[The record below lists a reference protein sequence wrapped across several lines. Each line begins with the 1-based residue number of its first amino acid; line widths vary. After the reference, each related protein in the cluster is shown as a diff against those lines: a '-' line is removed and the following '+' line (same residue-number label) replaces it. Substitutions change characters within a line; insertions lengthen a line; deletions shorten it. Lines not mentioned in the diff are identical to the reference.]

1 MRRAALLTLAL
12 VLCAFA
18 GVALAKTKHL
28 SASESDGLAYST
40 SKITVKHGKVRLV
53 MKNPAA
59 NHLQHSIDIKGHGIS
74 RHGRIV
80 DPGGTST
87 VTAHLPKGTY
97 TFYCRVSG
105 HAKEGMTG
113 KLVVK

>member
-1 MRRAALLTLAL
+1 MRRAAVLTLAL
-12 VLCAFA
+12 LLCAFV

-28 SASESDGLAYST
+28 TATESDGLAFST
-40 SKITVKHGKVRLV
+40 SKITVTHGSVTLV
-53 MKNPAA
+53 MKNPTA

-74 RHGRIV
+74 KKGKAV

-87 VTAHLPKGTY
+87 VTATLPKGTY
-97 TFYCRVSG
+97 TFYCHVSD
-105 HAKEGMTG
+105 HIKEGMKG